1 MRVAAALASD
11 ARGAACA
18 GAATAEEMTST
29 KGDSAATMS
38 AADKR
43 SFFIPNCLAENG
55 SGDGARIAL
64 RKDGAIG

>member
-1 MRVAAALASD
+1 VAAALASD

-43 SFFIPNCLAENG
+43 SFFIPNCLGWEREWG
-55 SGDGARIAL
+55 WCPHRVKEGC
-64 RKDGAIG
+64 AIG